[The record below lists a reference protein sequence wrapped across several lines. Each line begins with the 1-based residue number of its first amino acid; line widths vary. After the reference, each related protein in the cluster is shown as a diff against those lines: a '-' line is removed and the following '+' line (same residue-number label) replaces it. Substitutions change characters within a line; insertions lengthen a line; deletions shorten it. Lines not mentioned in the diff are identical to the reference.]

1 MKESGPARY
10 FLCGFIRLGPR
21 GQCAPPWCALSAHAY
36 RSESLWPQTPHQP
49 AGYGPLHLDQRRRPD
64 HTDLGRYRHVGVHRH
79 CTGRAPVYSTGHI
92 CSTIAGMDP
101 NPRQVTTGCWRT
113 LAVSPRYHKGRLPGS
128 SAAPMAEIPQIY
140 TFHSNRVLK
149 IVFFVP

>member
-64 HTDLGRYRHVGVHRH
+64 HTDLGRYRRVAVHRH